1 MPNRLKPIGRPSDEQ
16 PPGSPHTAVFL
27 WLIALGA
34 AATAG
39 ITILAMVYALS
50 GRDARFLG
58 LLATSV
64 GVAVSL
70 SFAIAP
76 TLVKQQQPSASAVPA
91 PASAR
96 RTAFVS
102 LSSLWLALYVLAIS
116 NLQWVLGVAA
126 WPFWA
131 GVAAAV
137 GATLSICGLVY
148 ALLRYLTR
156 ETDEY
161 QRVLLM
167 RAALIAAALTF
178 LTLTAW
184 GLFELY
190 VGAPQ
195 FPVALALAPFCV
207 FFAIANW
214 WVRGRT

>member
-1 MPNRLKPIGRPSDEQ
+1 MPNRLKPLGRPSDEQ
-16 PPGSPHTAVFL
+16 GPGAPRAAVFL

-34 AATAG
+34 VATAG

-50 GRDARFLG
+50 GRDARALG
-58 LLATSV
+58 LLATIV

-70 SFAIAP
+70 AFAMAP
-76 TLVKQQQPSASAVPA
+76 AFMKQQPAANPVPA

-102 LSSLWLALYVLAIS
+102 LSSLWLAIYVLAIA
-116 NLQWVLGVAA
+116 NVHWLLGVAA
-126 WPFWA
+126 WPIWA
-131 GVAAAV
+131 RVAAAV
-137 GATLSICGLVY
+137 GATLSVGALAF
-148 ALLRYLTR
+148 ALLRYLAR

-161 QRVLLM
+161 QRLLLM

-178 LTLTAW
+178 CTLTAW
-184 GLFELY
+184 GLLELY
-190 VGAPQ
+190 VGAPHLS
-195 FPVALALAPFCV
+195 VALALAPFCL